1 MERDVAEVDVDEFK
15 KKKDTYVIIDC
26 REEAEYKDAH
36 IDGSRHIFHLFMS
49 TVQFGI
55 QMISLM

>member
-15 KKKDTYVIIDC
+15 KKKETYVIIDC

-36 IDGSRHIFHLFMS
+36 IDGSH
-49 TVQFGI
+49 
-55 QMISLM
+55 ISLVHDHTSV